1 MSTSNGT
8 DAKTGTCA
16 FCGRSGLKTMLPP
29 STNTAVGL
37 VVAGHNDKVGV
48 FAWSLN
54 QRCPGSLHE
63 SMESRK
69 ERRGTP

>member
-1 MSTSNGT
+1 MSIRPTT
-8 DAKTGTCA
+8 EAKTGTCP
-16 FCGRSGLKTMLPP
+16 FCGRSGLKTRPAPANNNALGM
-29 STNTAVGL
+29 

-54 QRCPGSLHE
+54 SRCPGSLHE

-69 ERRGTP
+69 ERLAR